1 MSDLN
6 NLNILIIEDESLLAM
21 SLSSSIEALGYNVV
35 EYATNSHMAK
45 KFLEAYDVNLIL
57 MDINLGETING
68 IELYESL
75 HTDIAIIYL
84 TAYKDEDTMS
94 KAIKTNP
101 IGYLIKPHKDDELR
115 AMLKLALHKMQNRDR
130 PQEETKKFVDIGKG
144 YLFDIEENKLLYKNR
159 PIKLTIKETN
169 LLKLLIDAKGRTVK
183 FTTIESEIWEGE
195 SVNNTSLRTLLYR
208 LRSKL
213 KHKLIESEFN
223 IGLKLDIIN

>member
-1 MSDLN
+1 MN
-6 NLNILIIEDESLLAM
+6 NLNILIIEDESLVAM

-57 MDINLGETING
+57 MDINLGESING

-75 HTDIAIIYL
+75 HTDIAVIYL

-94 KAIKTNP
+94 RAIKTNP
-101 IGYLIKPHKDDELR
+101 IGYLVKPHKDDELR
-115 AMLKLALHKMQNRDR
+115 AMLKLALYKLQNKNV
-130 PQEETKKFVDIGKG
+130 PQEVSRKYIDIGKG
-144 YLFDIEENKLLYKNR
+144 YLFDIEENKLLYKNK

-169 LLKLLIDAKGRTVK
+169 LLKLLIDAKGRIVK
-183 FTTIESEIWEGE
+183 FTTIEKKIWEGE
-195 SVNNTSLRTLLYR
+195 NVNNTSLRTLLYR

-223 IGLKLDIIN
+223 IGLKLDIMN

>member
-1 MSDLN
+1 MD
-6 NLNILIIEDESLLAM
+6 NLNILIVEDESLVAM
-21 SLSSSIEALGYNVV
+21 SLSSSIGALGYNVV

-57 MDINLGETING
+57 MDINLNESING

-75 HTDIAIIYL
+75 HSDIALIYL

-115 AMLKLALHKMQNRDR
+115 AMLKLALYKIQNK
-130 PQEETKKFVDIGKG
+130 EEAQVESRKYIDIGKG
-144 YLFDIEENKLLYKNR
+144 YLFDIEENKLLYKNK

-183 FTTIESEIWEGE
+183 FTTIEEKIWEGE
-195 SVNNTSLRTLLYR
+195 NVNNTSLRTLLYR

-223 IGLKLDIIN
+223 IGLKLDIIS

>member
-1 MSDLN
+1 MD

-57 MDINLGETING
+57 MDINLGESING

-75 HTDIAIIYL
+75 HTDIPIIYL

-94 KAIKTNP
+94 KAIATNP
-101 IGYLIKPHKDDELR
+101 IGYLVKPHKDDELR
-115 AMLKLALHKMQNRDR
+115 AMLKLAFYKLQNRDVV
-130 PQEETKKFVDIGKG
+130 QEEVRKYIDIGKG
-144 YLFDIEENKLLYKNR
+144 YLFDIEEKKLLYKNR

-169 LLKLLIDAKGRTVK
+169 LLKLLIDAKGRVVK
-183 FTTIESEIWEGE
+183 FITIEEKIWDGQN
-195 SVNNTSLRTLLYR
+195 VNNTSLRTLLYR

-213 KHKLIESEFN
+213 KHKLIETEFN

>member
-1 MSDLN
+1 MN
-6 NLNILIIEDESLLAM
+6 NLNILIIEDESLVAM

-57 MDINLGETING
+57 MDINLGESING

-75 HTDIAIIYL
+75 HTTIPLIYL
-84 TAYKDEDTMS
+84 TAYKDENTMS

-101 IGYLIKPHKDDELR
+101 IGYLVKPHKDDELR
-115 AMLKLALHKMQNRDR
+115 AMLKLALYRLQNRDTAQ
-130 PQEETKKFVDIGKG
+130 QEETRKFVDIGKG
-144 YLFDIEENKLLYKNR
+144 YLFDIEENKLLYKNK

-169 LLKLLIDAKGRTVK
+169 LLKLLIDAKCKIVK
-183 FTTIESEIWEGE
+183 FTTIEEKIWEGE
-195 SVNNTSLRTLLYR
+195 RVNNTSLRTLLYR